1 MRKTTQLLIYS
12 IVLIGLAVIDVLTLM
27 MDFRAGLWEMLLQ
40 ADPTLQDAVSIVLY
54 VMVGFSV
61 LSILIGFYLGGKGLL
76 EVRSPSG
83 DRLHIVLARVIG
95 TINLLLAA
103 FFALSLLDSTDLAHD
118 LETLGLCVIDVIL
131 MYSYA
136 NVAKAVRNGEV

>member
-1 MRKTTQLLIYS
+1 MKKTTQLLIYS

-54 VMVGFSV
+54 LMVGFSV

-103 FFALSLLDSTDLAHD
+103 FFALSLLDSTDLLHD
-118 LETLGLCVIDVIL
+118 LETLGLCVIDMIL